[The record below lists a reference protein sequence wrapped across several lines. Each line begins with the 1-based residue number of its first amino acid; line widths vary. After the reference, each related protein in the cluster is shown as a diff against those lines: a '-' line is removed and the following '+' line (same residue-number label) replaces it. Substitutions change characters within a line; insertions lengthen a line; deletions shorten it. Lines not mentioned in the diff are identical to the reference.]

1 MRSTGFCIDVR
12 IIGYYFHY
20 AAKAKM
26 VSKIKRHTAWVE
38 PKSQVLL
45 VILKQ

>member
-20 AAKAKM
+20 ADKTIM
-26 VSKIKRHTAWVE
+26 VSKKRHTAWVE